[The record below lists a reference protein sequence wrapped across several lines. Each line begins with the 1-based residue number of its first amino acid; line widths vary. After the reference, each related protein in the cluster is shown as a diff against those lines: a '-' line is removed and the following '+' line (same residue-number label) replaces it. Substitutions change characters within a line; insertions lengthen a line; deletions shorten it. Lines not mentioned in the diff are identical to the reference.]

1 MKRVGVKQNKG
12 NVVKQLNIKVQNNV
26 FLDRIRPILI
36 TLAFDVSQSPNI
48 LMLWCLG
55 FIMQSFIRSNSDLQ
69 TDREDRIS
77 ISVKKVHRK
86 KFAKS
91 RKKNAKAQVR
101 VPHNPAYVPQIFS

>member
-91 RKKNAKAQVR
+91 RKKNAKAQIR
-101 VPHNPAYVPQIFS
+101 VHHNPAYVPQIFS